1 MVMIV
6 RGFFLFCILTLYL
19 GDSFAYTPDEF
30 QRLLTKVPTHN
41 LIQNN
46 PNGCK
51 TCHGGVAYTG
61 GQEEELCYIC
71 HGSKV
76 KAVEKHK
83 KAKLKT
89 VEAADVRSDFEKLY
103 HHPVEKTGLHSENE
117 RYPVTDPNTPRHSEC
132 LDCHSPHYSIP
143 EIPLLSVSGV
153 NIDGKFNK
161 VNYGEHEVCFKCHGA
176 DANKPFYQKDKV
188 KEFSPNNPSY
198 HPVVAQGKNNYM
210 PSLKKGMSFE
220 TVISCTSC
228 HGSDSRGKRQ
238 VRGVHGSNNEYIL
251 VLPYTRT
258 EETLNPR
265 YDLCYKCHRE
275 ESILGNQSFPYHRQ
289 HIEGVKV
296 RNWKGTS
303 CSTCHNSHGSV
314 KYRFLI
320 DFNPDYV
327 KKDEQTQRLEF
338 KSEGLLKG
346 SCYLRCHDIDHS
358 PKTYG
363 Q

>member
-1 MVMIV
+1 MVKLAKTLFSLLSLV
-6 RGFFLFCILTLYL
+6 VFPFLCL
-19 GDSFAYTPDEF
+19 AYTPDEF

-41 LIQNN
+41 LTQNN

-51 TCHGGVAYTG
+51 TCHGGVAYSG

-71 HGSKV
+71 HGAKI
-76 KAVEKHK
+76 KALEKLK
-83 KAKLKT
+83 KAKLQT
-89 VEAADVRSDFEKLY
+89 IEAADVRSDFEKIY
-103 HHPVEKTGLHSENE
+103 HHPIEKKGLHSENE
-117 RYPVTDPNTPRHSEC
+117 RYPVIDPNTLRHSEC
-132 LDCHSPHYSIP
+132 IDCHSPHYSIP
-143 EIPLLSVSGV
+143 ELPLLSVSGV
-153 NIDGKFNK
+153 TIDGKFSN
-161 VNYGEHEVCFKCHGA
+161 VNYGEYEVCFKCHGA
-176 DANKPFYQKDKV
+176 DANKPFYQKDKI

-198 HPVVAQGKNNYM
+198 HPVVAQGKNNYL
-210 PSLKKGMSFE
+210 PSLKKGMTYE
-220 TVISCTSC
+220 TMISCTSC
-228 HGSDSRGKRQ
+228 HGSDSKGKRQ
-238 VRGVHGSNNEYIL
+238 IRGVHGSNNEYIL

-258 EETLNPR
+258 EESLSPR

-303 CSTCHNSHGSV
+303 CSTCHNSHGSI

-320 DFNPDYV
+320 DFNSDYV

-338 KSEGLLKG
+338 KSDGLLKG
-346 SCYLRCHDIDHS
+346 SCYLRCHDVDHS